1 LKILSQNDQE
11 PISPMLESRVE
22 GIKQEGSFFIGLTML
37 KNFAKRPCQEHRKN
51 IKNEETMR

>member
-1 LKILSQNDQE
+1 MTKNQQVLCLNQELK
-11 PISPMLESRVE
+11 

-51 IKNEETMR
+51 IKNEERIR